1 MQVIDISKMNS
12 IKILGWLFLLLIN
25 GVLFAQPELEEQQ
38 DADFE
43 IVKNLELFELVY
55 KNIDLNYV
63 DEPNSGILMKAAID
77 AMLKELDP
85 YTTYIPESRIED
97 FKLMSTGQYGGIG
110 AIIRQKDDRII
121 IIDPHEGFPAE
132 KNGLKAG
139 DVFLEIDGKDV
150 TNLSTSEVSAKLKGK
165 PGTDV
170 IVTVERAGEKIKK
183 TLSREEIKFSP
194 VPYYGMLNRDIGY
207 IKLSSFT
214 QNAGSDVLNAFKEL
228 EGNKGMKKL
237 VFDLRGNGGGLVIEA
252 VKIVNM
258 FVDKGTEIVSIKGR
272 DESVNRTYTAQLKST
287 NTKIPIVVLV
297 DGGSASA
304 SEIVSGAL
312 QDLDRAVV
320 LGQTTFGKGLVQRP
334 LDLKYNA
341 KIKVTIAKYYT
352 PSGRCIQ
359 KLDYSNRE
367 TGDQAGAI
375 SDSLLQK
382 FKTKTGREVIDGRGI
397 EPDVKIS
404 EKDFSILTATIVLND
419 IIFDYATKFQR
430 ENESIAS
437 AEEFVVT
444 DQMYADFSTFVLEQ
458 DFEYVTESLALLEE
472 LEEQAAAED
481 NYDIAKAEFHAL
493 KEKMKPSKEADLKR
507 YQSEIVP
514 LIEDEIIGRYYYQ
527 KGRIIHGLKDDE
539 FISSTIEILN
549 DNPRYRNIL
558 NLEN

>member
-1 MQVIDISKMNS
+1 MNS

-63 DEPNSGILMKAAID
+63 DEPNSGILMKAAIG

-139 DVFLEIDGKDV
+139 DVFLEINGKDV
-150 TNLSTSEVSAKLKGK
+150 TNLSTTEVSAKLKGK

-481 NYDIAKAEFHAL
+481 NYDIAKAEFDAL

-507 YQSEIVP
+507 YQYEIVP

-539 FISSTIEILN
+539 FISSAIEILN
-549 DNPRYRNIL
+549 ENPRYRNIL

>member
-63 DEPNSGILMKAAID
+63 DEPNSGILMKAAIG

-139 DVFLEIDGKDV
+139 DVFLEINGKDV
-150 TNLSTSEVSAKLKGK
+150 TNLSTTEVSAKLKGK

-481 NYDIAKAEFHAL
+481 NYDIAKAEFDAL

-507 YQSEIVP
+507 YQYEIVP

-539 FISSTIEILN
+539 FISSAIEILN
-549 DNPRYRNIL
+549 ENPRYRNIL